1 MTESTHYPLLGTVQQ
16 GDPHP
21 WHGMV
26 FRARGAGAIRM
37 IDPLDGRPPAPY
49 PYFTSPE
56 DYSPQVSGALWD
68 IGRDDPPPTPQI
80 EAAGGKALG
89 RRVVGPGAYGRMP
102 ARLGDMPRPVYLIG
116 TWNDA
121 TARLDFMASLG
132 SWAGGGMDLQTFA
145 SFSLADLGASP
156 ASLRD
161 ETGGPLLRYSYSRV
175 TATARWCDS
184 SPDGTRRLYSVH
196 LNGSDDVVDSWG
208 GMVIGIVEVQLAWV
222 DEQLSATASIV
233 RTAPQCLGSYSHS
246 YYSTLRAYGWE
257 SVGSPDDPNGA
268 LCGSRFVKGDA
279 HPDVMN
285 ASIGVSGY
293 TRTTTGVVLSAIY
306 SAGQIRFMTC
316 DVVHQRDD
324 EADASGGDWLGSRQ
338 NGQCVVEPRPPTVT
352 VTGGRTVRHRIEISL
367 NGHTV
372 NNEWVYASQNTL
384 VIDRELNEN
393 GQWVEV
399 YSGSGTSTVSVD
411 GVILEQLPGGAGG
424 YISRWGWPTPTG
436 LIVPYRATLS
446 GTDFGLA
453 MTEDS
458 TRFGGTKWAGCL
470 AQSRAG
476 QPVWVGPLLHPGG
489 VQGSWVQKPPDDL
502 TGYGAAICPLTGSAV
517 RSVDRQDIYIE
528 GFL

>member
-49 PYFTSPE
+49 PYFTSPS

-102 ARLGDMPRPVYLIG
+102 ARLGDMPRPVYLMG

-161 ETGGPLLRYSYSRV
+161 ETGGPLLRHSKARV

-196 LNGSDDVVDSWG
+196 LNGSDDVADLWG
-208 GMVIGIVEVQLAWV
+208 GIVIGIVEVQLSWI

-233 RTAPQCLGSYSHS
+233 RTAPQCLGSHSLTSADGLQSFGGRSPGDSSEDGEVCGVEYVTVPAAPETVAGNAGTVSHQ
-246 YYSTLRAYGWE
+246 RA
-257 SVGSPDDPNGA
+257 
-268 LCGSRFVKGDA
+268 
-279 HPDVMN
+279 
-285 ASIGVSGY
+285 ISGL
-293 TRTTTGVVLSAIY
+293 VLSALY
-306 SAGQIRFMTC
+306 
-316 DVVHQRDD
+316 
-324 EADASGGDWLGSRQ
+324 SGGGISYLTCNVSRYQHETASWSRGSNLGTWQDHRCIGTSDQ
-338 NGQCVVEPRPPTVT
+338 PTDAT
-352 VTGGRTVRHRIEISL
+352 LTGSSTVRHAFELSM
-367 NGHTV
+367 NGHSMTC
-372 NNEWVYASQNTL
+372 EWQWQSQGTK
-384 VIDRELNEN
+384 VFSYEPDGAGGWRE
-393 GQWVEV
+393 VV
-399 YSGSGTSTVSVD
+399 SGSGTSTISVD
-411 GVILEQLPGGAGG
+411 GVVLAQYAGG
-424 YISRWGWPTPTG
+424 PPSVLFRPPTQAPTG

-446 GTDFGLA
+446 DTDFGLA

-458 TRFGGTKWAGCL
+458 TCFGGNKWAGCL
-470 AQSRAG
+470 AQSWAG